1 MAYFRGSST
10 NMADCRKDRED
21 TCKSSPASYSCDLTP
36 TPSTAAS
43 ATPAAESAGASSPAT
58 ATASGTPAAKS
69 EGASS
74 PATATASGTPAAKSE
89 GASSPATAT
98 ASASGDSSPECTCPT
113 KLAQVPRVLAE
124 CTECRRGVGC
134 LYAADG

>member
-74 PATATASGTPAAKSE
+74 PATATAS
-89 GASSPATAT
+89 
-98 ASASGDSSPECTCPT
+98 ASGDSSPECACPT
-113 KLAQVPRVLAE
+113 KLAQAPRVLAE

>member
-74 PATATASGTPAAKSE
+74 PATATAS
-89 GASSPATAT
+89 